1 MTMNV
6 LSDFYTAFAPS
17 CFSLLALWLAIV
29 GFNVKDW
36 LSSDDTRQRDVRKK
50 QVYAVAQ
57 FFAAPGTMSVLAL
70 INLGS
75 STVWRVAFALISALG
90 LISVW
95 LCGPVHHNHT
105 ADHKSDTLLEFSDH
119 VVYWGTYLLYLAIL
133 VLAIIPERILEYEG
147 ILLTVLMLTGIHVE
161 LRLMLTINDPARKS
175 EPGDSPGQGHGI
187 AKVI

>member
-1 MTMNV
+1 MTTNV

-29 GFNVKDW
+29 GFNARDW
-36 LSSDDTRQRDVRKK
+36 LSSDDARQRDARQK

-75 STVWRVAFALISALG
+75 STVWRVAFALISVLG
-90 LISVW
+90 LICVW
-95 LCGPVHHNHT
+95 LFGPVHHNHT
-105 ADHKSDTLLEFSDH
+105 VDHKSDTPLQFSDH

-133 VLAIIPERILEYEG
+133 VLAIIPESLLEYEG
-147 ILLTVLMLTGIHVE
+147 ILLTVLMLTGVHVE
-161 LRLMLTINDPARKS
+161 LRLMLTIHDPAKKGK
-175 EPGDSPGQGHGI
+175 PGDSAGQGGT
-187 AKVI
+187 AASA

>member
-1 MTMNV
+1 MTTNV

-29 GFNVKDW
+29 GFNARDW
-36 LSSDDTRQRDVRKK
+36 LSSDDARQRDARQK

-75 STVWRVAFALISALG
+75 STVWRVAFALISVLG
-90 LISVW
+90 LICVK
-95 LCGPVHHNHT
+95 LFGPVHHHRT
-105 ADHKSDTLLEFSDH
+105 DDPKSDTPLQISDH

-133 VLAIIPERILEYEG
+133 VLAIIPESLLEYEG
-147 ILLTVLMLTGIHVE
+147 ILLTVLMLTGVHAE
-161 LRLMLTINDPARKS
+161 LRLMVTIHGPANKGN
-175 EPGDSPGQGHGI
+175 PGDSAGQDG
-187 AKVI
+187 AAASA

>member
-29 GFNVKDW
+29 GFNLKDW
-36 LSSDDTRQRDVRKK
+36 LSSDDARQRDVRQK

-57 FFAAPGTMSVLAL
+57 FFAAPGAMSVLAL

-90 LISVW
+90 LIGVR
-95 LCGPVHHNHT
+95 LFGPVHHNH
-105 ADHKSDTLLEFSDH
+105 AVDHKSDTPLQFSDH

-133 VLAIIPERILEYEG
+133 VLAAIPEPILEYEG
-147 ILLTVLMLTGIHVE
+147 ILLTVLMLTGVHAE
-161 LRLMLTINDPARKS
+161 LRLMLTINDPANQG
-175 EPGDSPGQGHGI
+175 EPGDFAGQGGT
-187 AKVI
+187 AASA

>member
-1 MTMNV
+1 MNV

-29 GFNVKDW
+29 GFNAKDW
-36 LSSDDTRQRDVRKK
+36 LSSDDAGHLDARQK

-90 LISVW
+90 LIGVK
-95 LCGPVHHNHT
+95 LFGPVHHHHT
-105 ADHKSDTLLEFSDH
+105 GDHKSDTLLQFSDH

-133 VLAIIPERILEYEG
+133 VLAIIPEPILEYEG
-147 ILLTVLMLTGIHVE
+147 ILLTVLMVTGIHVE
-161 LRLMLTINDPARKS
+161 LRLMPTIYGPAKNGK
-175 EPGDSPGQGHGI
+175 PGDSAGQGGTS
-187 AKVI
+187 ASA